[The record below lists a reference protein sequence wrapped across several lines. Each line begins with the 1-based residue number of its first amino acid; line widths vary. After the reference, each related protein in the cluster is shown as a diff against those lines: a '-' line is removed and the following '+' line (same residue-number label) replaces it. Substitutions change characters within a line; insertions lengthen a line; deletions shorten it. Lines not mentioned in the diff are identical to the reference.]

1 MVTGRKSIGGGAL
14 PEKKKMGRPTDS
26 PKRHEV
32 KARVDDAFLKILD
45 DYCIKHNKNRAE
57 GVRDAI
63 YLLKNVDP
71 K

>member
-1 MVTGRKSIGGGAL
+1 M

-32 KARVDDAFLKILD
+32 KTRVNDTTLKILD
-45 DYCIKHNKNRAE
+45 DYCTAENKNRAE
-57 GVRDAI
+57 GLRDGI
-63 YLLKNVDP
+63 HRLKEASQ